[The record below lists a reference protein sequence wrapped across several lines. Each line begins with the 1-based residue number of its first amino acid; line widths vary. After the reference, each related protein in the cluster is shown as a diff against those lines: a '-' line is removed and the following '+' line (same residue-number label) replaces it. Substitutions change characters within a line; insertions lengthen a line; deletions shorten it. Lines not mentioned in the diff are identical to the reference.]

1 MKTSGLRYFGAAL
14 VVLLGI
20 WAGLKL
26 HLGSAER
33 HAAVTVPAGSAS
45 PPDPNG
51 PDGPEDPAQLQLAAP
66 HAVIPASLPAF
77 SLKDLGGK
85 LTPVASWSGKS
96 LMINFWATWCAPCRR
111 EIPLLKT
118 LAADWAARDVAVV
131 GIAVDYPDK
140 VRQFAAEFKID
151 YPLLVGEQ
159 DALDVAAG
167 FGMASPAFPFTVF
180 TDRRGE
186 VVTLFLGEL
195 HRPQA
200 EFILSQV
207 QNLNQDRI
215 QLPEAR
221 RTIAEW
227 LEKIAANHSG

>member
-1 MKTSGLRYFGAAL
+1 MKTPGLRYFGAAL
-14 VVLLGI
+14 LVLLSI

-26 HLGSAER
+26 HSVHTVRE
-33 HAAVTVPAGSAS
+33 AAVTVPVGSAS
-45 PPDPNG
+45 PPDPS
-51 PDGPEDPAQLQLAAP
+51 DPAQLQTAP
-66 HAVIPASLPAF
+66 PQQAVIPGKLPAF

-85 LTPVASWSGKS
+85 LTPISSWTGKS

-118 LAADWAARDVAVV
+118 LAADWAGRDLEVV

-140 VRQFAAEFKID
+140 VRRFADEFKIG
-151 YPLLVGEQ
+151 YPVLVGEQ

-186 VVTLFLGEL
+186 IVTLFLGEL
-195 HRPQA
+195 RRPQA
-200 EFILSQV
+200 EFILSEV

-221 RTIAEW
+221 RIIAEG
-227 LEKIAANHSG
+227 LEKLATNHSG